1 MLLSYVLDAGNN
13 RHNMDTLS
21 EIHLGHKPISYKELV
36 GTGKKQLNFSDVNLK
51 EATEYAAEDA
61 DVTLRLYET
70 LSEKVNREK
79 LNKIYEIFEKPMI
92 KLLSN
97 MEMNG
102 IKVDDKYLKKL
113 SNKFEE
119 RLKKIEKQIYKL
131 SGKEFNIGSP
141 KQLGEIIYNDLKI
154 AKLKKN
160 KKRKFSY

>member
-1 MLLSYVLDAGNN
+1 
-13 RHNMDTLS
+13 
-21 EIHLGHKPISYKELV
+21 
-36 GTGKKQLNFSDVNLK
+36 
-51 EATEYAAEDA
+51 
-61 DVTLRLYET
+61 
-70 LSEKVNREK
+70 
-79 LNKIYEIFEKPMI
+79 MI

-154 AKLKKN
+154 AKLKKQ
-160 KKRKFSY
+160 KKEV